1 MALTL
6 AAAVSGHR
14 TSERELRSL
23 SVEMEQL
30 ALTDELTGLRNRRG
44 FLVLADQALRMARR
58 TRAKCA
64 LVFIDLDGL
73 KRVND
78 ARGHAAGD
86 AMITAAANVLAQV
99 FRESDVVARVGGD
112 EFAVLAVLDEN
123 DGSSALNS
131 RLAAAIERVNA
142 EAAPSLRL
150 SMSVGIEELSSHS
163 EAALDVLL
171 ARADRAMYERKR
183 RRT

>member
-1 MALTL
+1 
-6 AAAVSGHR
+6 
-14 TSERELRSL
+14 
-23 SVEMEQL
+23 
-30 ALTDELTGLRNRRG
+30 
-44 FLVLADQALRMARR
+44 MARR

-86 AMITAAANVLAQV
+86 AMIAAAANVLAQV

-112 EFAVLAVLDEN
+112 EFAVLAVLDEI

-142 EAAPSLRL
+142 ESAPSLRL
-150 SMSVGIEELSSHS
+150 SMSVGIEELASHS
-163 EAALDVLL
+163 ELPLDALLE
-171 ARADRAMYERKR
+171 RADRAMYERKR